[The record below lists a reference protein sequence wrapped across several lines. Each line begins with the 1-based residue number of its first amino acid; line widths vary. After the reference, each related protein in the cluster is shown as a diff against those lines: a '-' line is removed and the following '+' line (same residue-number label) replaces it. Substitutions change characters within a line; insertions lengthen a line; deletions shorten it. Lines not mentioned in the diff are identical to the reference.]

1 MSLFSGKNDV
11 TIDKCPFSIDGW
23 EKSQRCEFFKIYME
37 RFHSAPKA

>member
-23 EKSQRCEFFKIYME
+23 ENLKDVSFLKSIWKDSIL
-37 RFHSAPKA
+37 H